1 MALVEKIKK
10 FVLDVRQE
18 MSKVSWPTRDEL
30 KGSTGVVIMF
40 SLIFAVYTF
49 GADRILQVLV
59 KLLLT
64 AN

>member
-1 MALVEKIKK
+1 MGLINKLKQ

-18 MSKVSWPTRDEL
+18 MSRVSWPTREEL
-30 KGSTGVVIMF
+30 RGSTGVVIAF
-40 SLIFAVYTF
+40 SLIFAAYTF
-49 GADRILQVLV
+49 GADQILQMLV

>member
-1 MALVEKIKK
+1 MALIDKLKQ
-10 FVLDVRQE
+10 FVQDVRQE
-18 MSKVSWPTRDEL
+18 MSRVSWPTREEL
-30 KGSTGVVIMF
+30 RGSTGVVIAF

-49 GADRILQVLV
+49 GADQILQMLV